1 MGEPGP
7 PASHPKDQQRLE
19 GDPGLDGKDR
29 MTERQHASAEAEE
42 FHDDIIY
49 PAALPFALVHL
60 ACFAAIWTGVTV
72 EALVIC
78 VVLYV
83 VRMFGATAGYHR
95 YFSHR
100 SFKTSRVGQFLLAV
114 LAQSTA
120 QRGVLWWAA
129 IHRQHHLHSDTELD
143 VHSPRHHGFFYSHV
157 GWIFSRRND
166 EVDYSTVPDLT
177 RYPEL
182 VWLER
187 HPYVVAA
194 ALAVACFLL
203 AGWPGLVV
211 GFFWSTV
218 LLYHGTFMIN
228 SLAHVHG
235 KQRYLTGDDSRNN
248 WWLAL
253 ITLGEGWH
261 NNHHAYQRSTRQG
274 FRWWE
279 IDPTYYVLKVL
290 SWFRIVWDLG
300 EPPPDVVRNE
310 RRLGRKVVEKAAHQI
325 VHSYPVEKIAA
336 QVRAAWAQTPTWE
349 ELRERLRSASAGAE
363 AMLAGIHLPQL
374 PSLEEVRRRVE
385 QVFDHAP
392 TVSLD
397 EIAERA
403 RALLVEAVS
412 MHLFEGP
419 EPAPAS

>member
-1 MGEPGP
+1 
-7 PASHPKDQQRLE
+7 
-19 GDPGLDGKDR
+19 
-29 MTERQHASAEAEE
+29 MTELHHASAEAEE

-49 PAALPFALVHL
+49 PAALPFVLVHL
-60 ACFAAIWTGVTV
+60 ACFAAIWTGVTA

-100 SFKTSRVGQFLLAV
+100 SFKTSRVVQFLLAV
-114 LAQSTA
+114 LAQSSA

-129 IHRQHHLHSDTELD
+129 IHRHHHLHSDTELD

-157 GWIFSRRND
+157 GWIFARRND
-166 EVDYSTVPDLT
+166 TVDYSTVPDLT

-187 HPYVVAA
+187 HPYAVAI
-194 ALAVACFLL
+194 ALAVACFLF

-290 SWFRIVWDLG
+290 SWFRVVWDLG
-300 EPPPDVVRNE
+300 EPPPDVVRKE
-310 RRLGRKVVEKAAHQI
+310 RRLGRKVVEKAARQI
-325 VHSYPVEKIAA
+325 VHGFPVEKIAA

-349 ELRERLRSASAGAE
+349 ELRERLRLAGAE
-363 AMLAGIHLPQL
+363 AEAQLARIQLPQL
-374 PSLEEVRRRVE
+374 PSFEEVRRRVE
-385 QVFDHAP
+385 QAFAHAP
-392 TVSLD
+392 TISLD

-403 RALLVEAVS
+403 SALLVQAVA
-412 MHLFEGP
+412 LRLVDGP
-419 EPAPAS
+419 ETAPAN